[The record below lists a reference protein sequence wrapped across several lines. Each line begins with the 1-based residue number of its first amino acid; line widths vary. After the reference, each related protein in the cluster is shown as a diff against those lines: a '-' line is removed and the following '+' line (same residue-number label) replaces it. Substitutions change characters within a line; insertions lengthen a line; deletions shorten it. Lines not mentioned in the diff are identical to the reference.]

1 MGEITINVSC
11 ERADSI
17 KSVENA
23 TDVSK
28 SFGTSRKRCLLLV
41 DESVGEA
48 KFLYC
53 DNLENLIFEWHD
65 SSKEFLPWVESVLQK
80 YVPHFQKLDS
90 VNLLNARNEQIG
102 YRIWFSVLQC

>member
-23 TDVSK
+23 IDVSK

-41 DESVGEA
+41 DESVGKA

-53 DNLENLIFEWHD
+53 DNLENLIFEW
-65 SSKEFLPWVESVLQK
+65 L
-80 YVPHFQKLDS
+80 
-90 VNLLNARNEQIG
+90 
-102 YRIWFSVLQC
+102 